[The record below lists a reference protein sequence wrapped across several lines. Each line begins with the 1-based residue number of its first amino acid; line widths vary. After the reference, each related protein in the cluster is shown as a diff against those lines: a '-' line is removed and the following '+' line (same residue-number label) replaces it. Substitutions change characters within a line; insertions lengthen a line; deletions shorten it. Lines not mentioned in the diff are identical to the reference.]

1 MFGVPVRNGIL
12 ESSERD
18 AGAAVPVFHFCPVSN
33 VLCWHGLGMLCLVVW
48 MFVMFRH
55 VCVRSCH
62 ASKIACVW
70 PGLVIW
76 TVLASARGEGSLQTV
91 AGDKWQKTLKVGAV
105 AIS

>member
-1 MFGVPVRNGIL
+1 
-12 ESSERD
+12 
-18 AGAAVPVFHFCPVSN
+18 
-33 VLCWHGLGMLCLVVW
+33 
-48 MFVMFRH
+48 MFRH